1 MRSNIWNLVWSVI
14 GTLVVVMTFVN
25 SSSATIVFGIEI
37 DIWVYRGL
45 WSLITVASFV
55 SYLKRKKEEAS

>member
-1 MRSNIWNLVWSVI
+1 MRSNKWNLVWSVI

-25 SSSATIVFGIEI
+25 SSSAKIVFGIEI

-45 WSLITVASFV
+45 WSLITAASFV

>member
-1 MRSNIWNLVWSVI
+1 MRSNKWNLVWSVI

-45 WSLITVASFV
+45 WSVITVASFV